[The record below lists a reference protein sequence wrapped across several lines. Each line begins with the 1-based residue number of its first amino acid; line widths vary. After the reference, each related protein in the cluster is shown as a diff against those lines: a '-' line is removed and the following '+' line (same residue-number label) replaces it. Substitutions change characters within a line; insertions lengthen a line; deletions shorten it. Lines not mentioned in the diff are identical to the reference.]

1 LFKAAA
7 YNRYV
12 KLSAARGARI
22 MRKLRNRIEWSIAGL
37 VACLSVSG
45 ASAQSYPAKPI
56 RLVIGYVP
64 GGAVDFTARLVGQKL
79 AEIVGQQVI
88 VENRAGAATAIATE
102 RVATSPADGYTLL
115 LMPISTANQSA
126 LRNNL
131 PYDLERD
138 LTHVSLVSIG
148 AFLLV
153 VHPSLPA
160 RSVKE
165 LIGLARSKPG
175 TLNYGS
181 AGLGSGNHLAGELFD
196 LMANVKMVHVPYKG
210 SGEAVI
216 AAASG
221 QAPVSFPSVASALP
235 LMAPGKLKAL
245 AVTTARRLSSLPSL
259 PTIDES
265 GLPGY
270 DYFAWYGVS
279 APAGLPQ
286 DVLTRLNTA
295 LGKILQMPDIKEAF
309 DKQGFEPRATTPQ
322 DYAAL
327 IHREIE
333 RTGKLI
339 RLTGLKAE

>member
-1 LFKAAA
+1 MEMRPRSSRCIVAA
-7 YNRYV
+7 V
-12 KLSAARGARI
+12 AACTSFAPLQVGA
-22 MRKLRNRIEWSIAGL
+22 
-37 VACLSVSG
+37 
-45 ASAQSYPAKPI
+45 QPYPSKPV

-64 GGAVDFTARLVGQKL
+64 GGAVDFTARLFGQKL
-79 AEIVGQQVI
+79 SEILGQQVV

-102 RVATSPADGYTLL
+102 RVATAPPDGYTLL

-126 LRNNL
+126 LRTNL

-138 LTHVSLVSIG
+138 LTHVSLISIG

-153 VHPSLPA
+153 IHPSLPA
-160 RSVKE
+160 RNVKE
-165 LIGLARSKPG
+165 LIALARSKPG
-175 TLNYGS
+175 VLNYGS

-196 LMANVKMVHVPYKG
+196 MMAKVTMVHVPYKG

-235 LMAPGKLKAL
+235 LMAPGKLKAI
-245 AVTTARRLSSLPSL
+245 AATTARRISSLPAL

-270 DYFAWYGVS
+270 DYFAWYGIS
-279 APAGLPQ
+279 APPALPK
-286 DVLTRLNTA
+286 DILARLNGA
-295 LGKILQMPDIKEAF
+295 LGRIVQMPDIKEAL
-309 DKQGFEPRATTPQ
+309 DKQGFEAQGGTPEQ
-322 DYAAL
+322 YAAL

-333 RTGKLI
+333 RTAKI
-339 RLTGLKAE
+339 IKLTGLKAE

>member
-1 LFKAAA
+1 MRGLARCFIAGFVALVHFAAA
-7 YNRYV
+7 
-12 KLSAARGARI
+12 S
-22 MRKLRNRIEWSIAGL
+22 S
-37 VACLSVSG
+37 
-45 ASAQSYPAKPI
+45 SAQPYPVKPI

-64 GGAVDFTARLVGQKL
+64 GGAVDFTARLFGQKM
-79 AEIVGQQVI
+79 AEILGQQVV

-102 RVATSPADGYTLL
+102 RVATSAPDGYTIL

-126 LRNNL
+126 LRTNL

-148 AFLLV
+148 AFVLV
-153 VHPSLPA
+153 IHPSLPA
-160 RSVKE
+160 RNVRD
-165 LIGLARSKPG
+165 LISLARTKPG
-175 TLNYGS
+175 VLNYGS

-196 LMANVKMVHVPYKG
+196 MMANVTMVHVPYKG

-235 LMAPGKLKAL
+235 LMATGKLKAL
-245 AVTTARRLSSLPSL
+245 AATTAKRISSLPAL

-270 DYFAWYGVS
+270 DYFAWYGMS
-279 APAGLPQ
+279 GPPGLSKEI
-286 DVLTRLNTA
+286 LGRLNGA
-295 LGKILQMPDIKEAF
+295 LVRIVQMPDIKEAL
-309 DKQGFEPRATTPQ
+309 DKQGFEPHASTPEQ
-322 DYAAL
+322 FAAL

-333 RTGKLI
+333 RTAKLI
-339 RLTGLKAE
+339 KLTGLKVE